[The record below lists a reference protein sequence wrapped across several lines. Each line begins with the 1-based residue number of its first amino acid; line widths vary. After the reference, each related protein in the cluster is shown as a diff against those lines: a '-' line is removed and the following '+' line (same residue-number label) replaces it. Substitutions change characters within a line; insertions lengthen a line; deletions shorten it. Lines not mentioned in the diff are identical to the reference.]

1 MFKKKVKKLKRKK
14 PERRQLTVC
23 LCQLRLFW
31 CFFLLIL
38 DIFYTFSNI
47 FMANFEQVNTDW
59 E

>member
-14 PERRQLTVC
+14 PERHQLTVC

-47 FMANFEQVNTDW
+47 FMANFEQGNTDW